1 MLKKF
6 KEYKMVIWDFDG
18 VIKESIVIKSNA
30 FEKLFQPFGEKISGE
45 GYIEPTA
52 FNIHGA
58 IHKRKT
64 DANCV
69 MHTHM
74 QSTLAL
80 SMLVDGKLEMS
91 DQNACRFYNRIAYM
105 NDYNG
110 LVLDDLEANKIVD
123 ALGNKDILF
132 LACHGVIVVGKDVSN
147 AWEDLY
153 YLDRACRAQLLA
165 MQTGKPLRKISDEI
179 ALKVSKQVSE
189 ETLSESSN
197 AKRHLESLRKILVNE
212 GINEFNVNS

>member
-1 MLKKF
+1 
-6 KEYKMVIWDFDG
+6 
-18 VIKESIVIKSNA
+18 
-30 FEKLFQPFGEKISGE
+30 
-45 GYIEPTA
+45 
-52 FNIHGA
+52 
-58 IHKRKT
+58 
-64 DANCV
+64 
-69 MHTHM
+69 M

-197 AKRHLESLRKILVNE
+197 AKRHLESLRKILGNE
-212 GINEFNVNS
+212 GINEFNVNSCTGTVFNGITIVIDFLSEDPDTFNLLTLRSFGESFYHHITDSALEFGYVGV